1 MTKKTRY
8 AVTIVVGLA
17 FAGLFVAVSTG
28 HASAYQYLDG
38 QVKIIEGRIHS
49 WGTTARII
57 EWLTYAVV
65 AIGIIVAALQPAKN
79 QWIKIGA
86 AALAVVSALIVALNH
101 TFFTADDRA
110 YQKVA
115 RHAQRKLADFNLELN
130 RYSES
135 ELDKQTRDGL
145 VDKFRALQQ
154 DVDDFE
160 EGTILG
166 GATETSKMAGL
177 SLDGIFATTAWAD
190 QQTDSARIPEWAR
203 KVPTDERNIY
213 FLGTGEAMTFDG
225 ARDSAVRKAR
235 ETATETVTQAASTS
249 PSLARQP
256 QMAAKLAKALADS
269 AQIAETFTAP
279 SSGGGFQSFALL
291 RVSKNAA
298 TFTAQ
303 SVFVESGVPYDTS
316 FLDKVKMGFSK

>member
-1 MTKKTRY
+1 MNFKTSY
-8 AVTIVVGLA
+8 AVTIAVGLELVG
-17 FAGLFVAVSTG
+17 FFVTSTG
-28 HASAYQYLDG
+28 HASAYPYLDG
-38 QVKIIEGRIHS
+38 QVQTIEGRVHS
-49 WGTTARII
+49 WGTTALTI
-57 EWLTYAVV
+57 ECLTYAVV
-65 AIGIIVAALQPAKN
+65 AIGIIVAALQAAENK
-79 QWIKIGA
+79 WIKIGA
-86 AALAVVSALIVALNH
+86 AALAVVSALIVAFNH
-101 TFFTADDRA
+101 TFFPADDRA

-135 ELDKQTRDGL
+135 ELDKPTRDGL
-145 VDKFRALQQ
+145 IDKFRALQQ
-154 DVDDFE
+154 NVDDFE
-160 EGTILG
+160 DGTILG
-166 GATETSKMAGL
+166 GSTETSNTAGL

-190 QQTDSARIPEWAR
+190 EQTDSARVPEWAR

-213 FLGTGEAMTFDG
+213 FLGTGKATTFDG
-225 ARDSAVRKAR
+225 ARDTALTKAR
-235 ETATETVTQAASTS
+235 ETVTETVTQAASTL

-256 QMAAKLAKALADS
+256 QMVSKLAKALADS

-279 SSGGGFQSFALL
+279 SSGGGFQSSVLL

-316 FLDKVKMGFSK
+316 FLDKVKMGFGK